1 MHDFNYMVF
10 GCYETILEISC
21 CHNRHLYS
29 SLSVSNQNL
38 RDTNWN
44 ENRKSIIN
52 YIKYAN
58 RGIKG
63 KVY

>member
-44 ENRKSIIN
+44 ENRKSLIN

-58 RGIKG
+58 RGING